1 MKTFAKLLPA
11 LLIVAACGH
20 GGIGLVGSPAW
31 HMTASAEDKKRYYT
45 EECIGFG
52 FKANTPE
59 MARCIQRQSNE
70 SRSRASA
77 SMDSALSDYSRRTSG
92 VGAPTTTGTA
102 FLESEY
108 TQGFNKVC
116 VYDRLGSVDTKVISA
131 TSICPLTM

>member
-1 MKTFAKLLPA
+1 MKKVISILFTLA
-11 LLIVAACGH
+11 LGACGN
-20 GGIGLVGSPAW
+20 GGIGLTGSPAW
-31 HMTASAEDKKRYYT
+31 HLTASAEDKKRYYT
-45 EECIGFG
+45 KECIGFG
-52 FKANTPE
+52 FKTNTPE

-77 SMDSALSDYSRRTSG
+77 SMNSALSNYNNSISG
-92 VGAPTTTGTA
+92 TGAPTKSGVA